1 MKCKLKRVRGPRLQ
15 PPVTSYVFSFCWH
28 LLLHCHY
35 NLSYNL
41 QYLQYMRQDMLH
53 NEMHDTFGG
62 RLYVWLGLVLVHLII
77 EQIVPCV
84 RNVIG
89 AEISG
94 KLANPTKTL

>member
-1 MKCKLKRVRGPRLQ
+1 
-15 PPVTSYVFSFCWH
+15 
-28 LLLHCHY
+28 
-35 NLSYNL
+35 
-41 QYLQYMRQDMLH
+41 MLH

-94 KLANPTKTL
+94 KLANPTKSL